1 MNSEKYTL
9 QQAKTAKRLIKHFA
23 KLQAFIFLMTN
34 GKIWNKWPGGFPI
47 MVVRTKGAK
56 SQKIRNIP
64 LIYVHQDGAPI
75 LVASLGGMPKNPSWY
90 YNVKAH
96 PNLKITTISGSG
108 NYVAEE
114 LSKMQD
120 NYPEVEIGSYPF
132 NKEGQFGTSLVM
144 RSANLDTLE
153 RCASD
158 VAEMVKKLA

>member
-108 NYVAEE
+108 NYVAKE
-114 LSKMQD
+114 LSKD
-120 NYPEVEIGSYPF
+120 KKEDLWPLICSFYPNYETYQS
-132 NKEGQFGTSLVM
+132 N
-144 RSANLDTLE
+144 TLRDIPVFFCE
-153 RCASD
+153 QI
-158 VAEMVKKLA
+158 